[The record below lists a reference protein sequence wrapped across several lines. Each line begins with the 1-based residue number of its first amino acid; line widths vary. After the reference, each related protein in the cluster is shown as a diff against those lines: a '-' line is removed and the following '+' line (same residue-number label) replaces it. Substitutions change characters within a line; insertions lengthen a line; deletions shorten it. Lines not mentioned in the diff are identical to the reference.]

1 MLHPP
6 ELEHLHRPD
15 PDAPPVV
22 ELRGVTAGYRG
33 APVLKNVDL
42 RVMPGDFVGLLGPS
56 GSGKTTLLRTV
67 LGAAEI
73 TAGQVLHHNRPA
85 PKRGR
90 RRGRRHRAGYVPQL
104 ETIDWNFPVTVAEAV
119 MMGRTMSNALFPWYR
134 RQERQLAQEMMERLG
149 IAALAKRHIRE
160 LSGGQQQRV
169 FLARALVSSPEL
181 LLLDE
186 PTSGVDVKT
195 RDDVMHLLHDLNHAG
210 VTIILTT
217 HEINAVAVHLP
228 RIVCLNGS
236 IVADGPPHRV
246 IAPHILH
253 EVYGARMPVIQ
264 YHGMTLVAESAHF
277 WIEQNGGEP
286 LSTVPDH
293 SHDDAIVHAHPS
305 PDHLPAHHHHH
316 NPELQPAAAVDSD
329 FGPTPPASASEPPA
343 SAPTSAPASTPA
355 QTPTSAPPSPP
366 AQTPVSPSPS
376 TPTAAS
382 ASTSPSPA
390 PAGGDA

>member
-90 RRGRRHRAGYVPQL
+90 GRQRRHRAGYVPQL

-134 RQERQLAQEMMERLG
+134 RQERELAQDMMERLG

-293 SHDDAIVHAHPS
+293 SHDDAIVHTHPS
-305 PDHLPAHHHHH
+305 PDHLPAHHHH
-316 NPELQPAAAVDSD
+316 NQERQPAAAVDSD
-329 FGPTPPASASEPPA
+329 SGPTPAASVPP
-343 SAPTSAPASTPA
+343 SAPASTPA
-355 QTPTSAPPSPP
+355 SASASASASAPAP
-366 AQTPVSPSPS
+366 AST

-382 ASTSPSPA
+382 APASASTTAASAPTSPSPA

>member
-15 PDAPPVV
+15 PDARPVV
-22 ELRGVTAGYRG
+22 ELRGVTAGYNG
-33 APVLKNVDL
+33 TPVLKDVDL

-67 LGAAEI
+67 LGAANVLS
-73 TAGQVLHHNRPA
+73 GQVSVYDRP
-85 PKRGR
+85 GSR
-90 RRGRRHRAGYVPQL
+90 RNRAGYVPQL
-104 ETIDWNFPVTVAEAV
+104 AAIDWNFPVTVEETV
-119 MMGRTMSNALFPWYR
+119 LMGRTMVNAWFPWYR
-134 RQERQLAQEMMERLG
+134 RQERQLAYDMMERLG
-149 IAALAKRHIRE
+149 IADLAKRHIRQ

-169 FLARALVSSPEL
+169 FLARALSSSPEL

-246 IAPHILH
+246 ITPHILQ

-277 WIEQNGGEP
+277 WMEQNGGEP
-286 LSTVPDH
+286 LSTVADH
-293 SHDDAIVHAHPS
+293 SHAAAPSHAHPT
-305 PDHLPAHHHHH
+305 PGNLPAHHHHDSGDI
-316 NPELQPAAAVDSD
+316 PAAA
-329 FGPTPPASASEPPA
+329 SA
-343 SAPTSAPASTPA
+343 
-355 QTPTSAPPSPP
+355 
-366 AQTPVSPSPS
+366 
-376 TPTAAS
+376 
-382 ASTSPSPA
+382 
-390 PAGGDA
+390 GC